1 MASTGFVTGSSE
13 QADPDP
19 RSRRSLLSYQR
30 VTLVLLFLAGAI
42 NFFDRSSLSVANTT
56 VRAEMHLSGTQ
67 MGWLLTAFSLA
78 YGLCQLP
85 LVSLLHRFGA
95 RPVLG
100 AGLTLWS
107 VAQMLTG
114 FVPGLSSFLA
124 LRVLLGAGESP
135 FYPAGVQAVSDWFSP
150 ASRGKATAVMNASQ
164 TIGLAAAPPLLS
176 WLILRVGW
184 RHTFAALGLSGVLV
198 AAAWFVLYRDRA
210 STLLQAT
217 GSSPAAANPWK
228 LLLRRRSTW
237 GIMLGFSGVAYTN
250 WLYISWVPG
259 YLQTMR
265 HLSLAASGWAASIP
279 FLGGALGMLVSGSLT
294 DTLAQR
300 GFPLRAVH
308 RANLIAGMAASAAC
322 TLLVAHSST
331 TPVAIAGLTSALF
344 FIHYA
349 GTSGW
354 GYVQTVAAKPYVAS
368 LSAMQNFAG
377 FLIASA
383 APVLTGWLLDRTQ
396 SFTLA
401 FELCSGITLLGAL
414 SYATLALPG
423 ARGGVD

>member
-1 MASTGFVTGSSE
+1 MA
-13 QADPDP
+13 
-19 RSRRSLLSYQR
+19 
-30 VTLVLLFLAGAI
+30 LVLLFLAGAV
-42 NFFDRSSLSVANTT
+42 NFFDRSSLAVANTT

-85 LVSLLHRFGA
+85 LVSLLHRYGA

-100 AGLTLWS
+100 AGLAVWS
-107 VAQMLTG
+107 LAQLLTG
-114 FVPGLSSFLA
+114 FVPGLRSFLA

-135 FYPAGVQAVSDWFSP
+135 FYPAGVQAVRDWFSP
-150 ASRGKATAVMNASQ
+150 VARGKATGVLNTSQ
-164 TIGLAAAPPLLS
+164 TIGLAAAPPVLS

-184 RHTFAALGLSGVLV
+184 RHTFATLGLAGLLV
-198 AAAWFVLYRDRA
+198 AGAWFLLYQERVGSNLPVPA
-210 STLLQAT
+210 SA
-217 GSSPAAANPWK
+217 SPWK

-237 GIMLGFSGVAYTN
+237 GVMLGFSGVAYTN

-265 HLSLAASGWAASIP
+265 HLSLRASGWAAAVP
-279 FLGGALGMLVSGSLT
+279 FLGGAVGMLVSGSVT
-294 DTLAQR
+294 DALAQR
-300 GFPLRAVH
+300 GLALPAVH
-308 RANLIAGMAASAAC
+308 RANLIAGMTLSAGC
-322 TLLVAHSST
+322 TLVVAHSSST
-331 TPVAIAGLTSALF
+331 RVAVAGLTAALF

-354 GYVQTVAAKPYVAS
+354 GYVQAIVEGPYVAA

-377 FLIASA
+377 FMIASA

-401 FELCSGITLLGAL
+401 FELCSVLALLGAV
-414 SYATLALPG
+414 SYATLAVPG
-423 ARGGVD
+423 LNGQGAS